1 MTIICIEGAS
11 SVGKSTTC
19 KAFAD
24 RYNAYVVPETA
35 FLFDK
40 PQLEGKDLMMWLM
53 ERQVDRWKLAKEK
66 SKEVEYVILDGD
78 IFKIWYDWVYGFESM
93 TLEATASYFR
103 EKIANQEISFPDAYV
118 VLWIEEEKLRQRK
131 HSDRTRSRRN
141 FEKHL
146 RLITPQLTYFKYMS
160 SMMPR
165 SVGIYKA
172 NSVEDNV
179 RHILKQSEAVH
190 GVRRDELSIFEQMID
205 FYRKTIP

>member
-19 KAFAD
+19 KTFAA

-40 PQLEGKDLMMWLM
+40 PQLEGKDLMLWLM

-66 SKEVEYVILDGD
+66 SKEFEYVILDGD

-93 TLEATASYFR
+93 TLEETASYFR
-103 EKIANQEISFPDAYV
+103 EKLLNQEISFPDAYI
-118 VLWIEEEKLRQRK
+118 VLWIEEEELRMRK
-131 HSDRTRSRRN
+131 HSDYTKTRRN
-141 FEKHL
+141 FDKHL
-146 RLITPQLTYFKYMS
+146 RLIEPQLKYFTYMS
-160 SMMPR
+160 SIMPH

-172 NSVEDNV
+172 NDVEDNV
-179 RHILKQSEAVH
+179 QHIAKQSEMVYGA
-190 GVRRDELSIFEQMID
+190 RKDEISIFEKMID
-205 FYRKTIP
+205 FYRNNTP